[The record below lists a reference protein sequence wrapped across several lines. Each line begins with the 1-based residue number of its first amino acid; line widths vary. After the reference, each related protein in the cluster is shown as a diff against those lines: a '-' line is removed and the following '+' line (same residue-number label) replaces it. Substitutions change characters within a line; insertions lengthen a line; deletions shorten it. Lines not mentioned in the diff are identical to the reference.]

1 MYCLIALLLLSSCMN
16 REQSIET
23 EPTTQESTEQQ
34 KDSTESQ
41 TGTAESQTGTTESPK
56 DPAEFP
62 EVFEKM
68 MLMKDGKPNC
78 TIVKPQEYPERIST
92 VIADFVKEFK
102 IWTRVELPVVDETAE
117 IDTEYEIAVNATN
130 GRAPLSDQLKT
141 TAYTD
146 YRIGVW
152 DRHIMITAHYDKAV
166 KAAFTKIIDSM
177 EESEEECFIRADF
190 DVRESAFSKSG
201 KYSVPV
207 YDTEGRIEFPVYSV
221 YDGYEVR
228 RPVRQFQKLC
238 VAAPKTVPKGAPWSQ
253 GCATKS
259 TTS

>member
-1 MYCLIALLLLSSCMN
+1 MMETKMKKIMYCLMAMLLLSSCTG
-16 REQSIET
+16 QGWDITT
-23 EPTTQESTEQQ
+23 EPTTQEVTEPQ
-34 KDSTESQ
+34 KNSTESQ
-41 TGTAESQTGTTESPK
+41 NDTTEPQEDSTEP
-56 DPAEFP
+56 P

-78 TIVKPQEYPERIST
+78 TIVKPQECPERIST

-190 DVRESAFSKSG
+190 DVRESAFSRLRTG
-201 KYSVPV
+201 
-207 YDTEGRIEFPVYSV
+207 
-221 YDGYEVR
+221 
-228 RPVRQFQKLC
+228 
-238 VAAPKTVPKGAPWSQ
+238 
-253 GCATKS
+253 
-259 TTS
+259 